1 MKKSI
6 LITGVSGAG
15 KSSLNIKLN
24 ETGYTSYDMEEI
36 PGLFSM
42 LDRRTGKPFTD
53 YDHADLAKVTSLD
66 WVCDT
71 EKLDA
76 LIKNETSPLA
86 FYCGNASDME
96 TILPFFDSVVL
107 LKIGPEATRHR
118 LTTRTSNEFG
128 RTSHI
133 QDWIMTWKDQWDEE
147 MEKKGAVVIDAHQS
161 LDQIAKEVVEKVAGA
176 DTLANEAMDRGSNI

>member
-24 ETGYTSYDMEEI
+24 EMGYTSYDMEEI

-42 LDRRTGKPFTD
+42 LDKKTGKPFVD
-53 YDHADLAKVTSLD
+53 YDHTDLEKVTSLD

-71 EKLDA
+71 EKLA
-76 LIKNETSPLA
+76 SLIKNETSPLA
-86 FYCGNASDME
+86 FYCGNASDMD
-96 TILPFFDSVVL
+96 TLLPFFDSVVL
-107 LKIGPEATRHR
+107 LKVGPEATRHR

-128 RTSHI
+128 RAPHV
-133 QDWIMTWKDQWDEE
+133 QDWIMTWKDQWDED
-147 MEKKGAVVIDAHQS
+147 MEKKGAITIDAHQG
-161 LDQIAKEVVEKVAGA
+161 LDDIAREIIEKTANA
-176 DTLANEAMDRGSNI
+176 DALANEAMDRGTR